1 MMNDDRTRPDQV
13 IEVQLEQLFSDAREE
28 QFEVGIDSQFS
39 KGLQQLYR
47 YNSVAVMRS
56 LKARLIDGK
65 ADSELSAEVLR
76 WASRQE
82 SGEIR
87 DTVVDLLSN
96 GLQSAS
102 SLVRDAAALSLAC
115 LEEASA
121 INQLQRAL
129 EREKVPELREDLQD
143 LIESLEY

>member
-1 MMNDDRTRPDQV
+1 M
-13 IEVQLEQLFSDAREE
+13 EVQLEQLFSDAREE
-28 QFEVGIDSQFS
+28 QFEVGVDSQFS
-39 KGLQQLYR
+39 KGLQQLYK

-56 LKARLIDGK
+56 LKTRLNNGN

-76 WASRQE
+76 WASRLE
-82 SGEIR
+82 SDEIR
-87 DTVVDLLSN
+87 NSVVDLLSI

-102 SLVRDAAALSLAC
+102 SLVRDTAALSLAS

-121 INQLQRAL
+121 ISQLQRAL